1 MEHRVSAASRCRVA
15 LATLLIASAL
25 GPFAG
30 DAHGAGA
37 AMVTDLQ
44 GKAAVA
50 SGGDAHEIGILAEVD
65 ADATVSLAAGGKLV
79 VLYLVSGD
87 EYAFRG
93 PVTIRFNAAAPE
105 TSGGAPAERRGPAL
119 GTKAGDIRIKPVGV
133 GLAAVVMRSSGTG
146 RGEPLAPAH
155 GAILDTRPRFVWK
168 APLPGLRY
176 AFELDDS
183 NGDPIVET
191 EVDDTSFVLPAGVD
205 LAAGASYSWRVSA
218 RLPNG
223 RKYARNAEF
232 TVASADLRARA
243 QALRPAASA
252 ALSNRVVYAA
262 WLEQMDLKEE
272 ARQYWRAAAAERPGD
287 AQLKALAGE

>member
-1 MEHRVSAASRCRVA
+1 MPAASRCRRA

-25 GPFAG
+25 GPLAG
-30 DAHGAGA
+30 EAHGAGA

-44 GKAAVA
+44 GKATVA
-50 SGGDAHEIGILAEVD
+50 SGGDAHELGILAEVG

-119 GTKAGDIRIKPVGV
+119 GNTAGDIRIKPVGV
-133 GLAAVVMRSSGTG
+133 GLAAVVMRSS
-146 RGEPLAPAH
+146 RPDEPLAPAH

-183 NGDPIVET
+183 NGNPIVET
-191 EVDDTSFVLPAGVD
+191 EVDDASLMLPSGID

-243 QALRPAASA
+243 QALLPSASA

-262 WLEQMDLKEE
+262 WLEQM
-272 ARQYWRAAAAERPGD
+272 
-287 AQLKALAGE
+287 